1 MASRGRGGRRR
12 RLAGGGQVEGR
23 AEGGTGGSAS
33 GSSTL
38 AVVAVMAVIRARR
51 RVQVPL
57 NEGGLLALYTEGGR
71 PAACDGWCHLITG
84 GVGRHQGSVGERP
97 TARRREAERRQMFQG
112 RCEGQPSCV
121 VCLRYAQEPADATYG
136 PSEGN
141 HRVKRTQTDPQCIR
155 GAVVRIIMLWLPR
168 NAW

>member
-1 MASRGRGGRRR
+1 MARRGRGGRRR

-38 AVVAVMAVIRARR
+38 AVVALMAVIRARR

-57 NEGGLLALYTEGGR
+57 NEGGLLALYSEGGR

-84 GVGRHQGSVGERP
+84 GGAPPRERW
-97 TARRREAERRQMFQG
+97 READGATEGGRAQADVSRQM
-112 RCEGQPSCV
+112 
-121 VCLRYAQEPADATYG
+121 
-136 PSEGN
+136 
-141 HRVKRTQTDPQCIR
+141 
-155 GAVVRIIMLWLPR
+155 
-168 NAW
+168 